1 MHTTALQ
8 PGEHTR
14 TSVQLAGN
22 NQSQLKS
29 ATTWRHREL
38 TLPGQPSTRQVNI
51 TNAPTNPPQAA
62 YDLSSLQVTTPLTT
76 LALPTQTETYPNFTA
91 STYPPVPFLFP
102 TQGTELYF
110 TQPTFYPAAI
120 APCPTLTSL
129 PPYSTPQQTVPLTI
143 LQSYSQTPLVTTP
156 FKVVEVMEIMG
167 LITSNCGK
175 TVTAKVDGI
184 ARNQNYGTGN
194 IQLGRFNLKVG
205 LHFSSPFTTTD
216 RSSFIIQG
224 KLSFPSTQKISQY
237 LYSQPLGCFCD
248 KDQQKQPISSIP
260 IFLKCDNAE
269 LTSTTQS
276 TVPTDANE
284 SQEPNQEISKIRDHL
299 KTMNG
304 QRVNA
309 NIVFFDHKHVG
320 GIACHTDPAS
330 GYLTYFMFKTPPEY
344 SSIPTPTLRD
354 TFSCLEATISHSM
367 SDTELSDYVESL
379 GSESFQN
386 QDTKRKGEIRL
397 FSHDIILLNT

>member
-1 MHTTALQ
+1 MHTNALQ
-8 PGEHTR
+8 PGADTG
-14 TSVQLAGN
+14 TIAKSAAN
-22 NQSQLKS
+22 NQSQLTS

-62 YDLSSLQVTTPLTT
+62 YDLSSLQVTTPLKT
-76 LALPTQTETYPNFTA
+76 LTLSTQSETYPNFTA
-91 STYPPVPFLFP
+91 SRYPPVPLLFP
-102 TQGTELYF
+102 TQRAELYF
-110 TQPTFYPAAI
+110 TQPTFYPTAI
-120 APCPTLTSL
+120 APYPTLTSL
-129 PPYSTPQQTVPLTI
+129 TPYSRPQQTVPLTI
-143 LQSYSQTPLVTTP
+143 LQPCSQTPFVTTP
-156 FKVVEVMEIMG
+156 FKEVEVMEIMG
-167 LITSNCGK
+167 LVTSNCGK
-175 TVTAKVDGI
+175 TLMAKVDGI

-194 IQLGRFNLKVG
+194 IQLGRFNLRVG
-205 LHFSSPFTTTD
+205 LHFSSPFTNTD
-216 RSSFIIQG
+216 HSSFTIQG

-237 LYSQPLGCFCD
+237 LYSQPLGCFYD

-269 LTSTTQS
+269 LTSATQS
-276 TVPTDANE
+276 TVPTDTNE
-284 SQEPNQEISKIRDHL
+284 SQKPNQEISKIRDHL

-309 NIVFFDHKHVG
+309 HIVFFDHKHVG

-344 SSIPTPTLRD
+344 SSTPTPTLRGN
-354 TFSCLEATISHSM
+354 FSCLDATISHSM

-379 GSESFQN
+379 GAESFQN
-386 QDTKRKGEIRL
+386 QDSKRKGEIRL